1 MVLHPL
7 FHWSPRERRAGII
20 RRGLRVN
27 SRPAVDSQPWDRIC
41 ASLSPSHAWVHS
53 GGLVGH
59 RGSEWDLW
67 QVQLDHEDHVDI
79 LPMFGNVIGE
89 IRIHNDIPKSRLW
102 LVGTRTVPM
111 RGRRW

>member
-7 FHWSPRERRAGII
+7 FHWSPADRRPGIV
-20 RRGLRVN
+20 RRGLRIS
-27 SRPAVDSQPWDRIC
+27 SRPTCDSIPWSRIC

-53 GGLVGH
+53 AAIVGE

-67 QVQLDHEDHVDI
+67 MIQLAPSDEVHVQ
-79 LPMFGNVIGE
+79 PMYGNVIGE

-102 LVGTRTVPM
+102 HVGTRTVPL